1 MTRRVQKIAQ
11 NLKRARTAAGMSQ
24 QRLAE
29 LAGVSIRTVSRLEL
43 GETRHPREDEFQRI
57 AAALGTTA
65 DDLMGIEEH
74 EADALD
80 DEGMSLREAQRRIAQ
95 EVGDEDVVFGFV
107 RLARNRDKVDPGDW
121 SIIQLAIKAANKRL
135 SEGESKQPE

>member
-1 MTRRVQKIAQ
+1 MTRLTQRIAKNLRVAREAAGLSREKLAQ
-11 NLKRARTAAGMSQ
+11 RAEVSART
-24 QRLAE
+24 
-29 LAGVSIRTVSRLEL
+29 VYRLER
-43 GETRHPREDEFQRI
+43 GETTSPRPDEFQRI